1 MADDTDVPA
10 VVSTSREI
18 AASAERIFELIAD
31 PSQQPLWDGNDNLV
45 KAEPGQRIRSVGEVF
60 RMALTSDSIRENHVV
75 DFVEAR
81 SIAWNP
87 AEVGQT
93 PPGHLWRWELE
104 PLGDGRTLVT
114 HTYDWS
120 QLTDQTRLPIARAM
134 TSEKLRASLDRLA
147 ELVERH

>member
-10 VVSTSREI
+10 VVSASREI